1 MPAEEVYTWGGVWGM
16 HGPSTTDLRVP
27 AEEVW
32 CVAIAVPAEEVQWVI
47 IRGDGEGQGEG

>member
-1 MPAEEVYTWGGVWGM
+1 MGGGM
-16 HGPSTTDLRVP
+16 GHAWAITTDLRVP